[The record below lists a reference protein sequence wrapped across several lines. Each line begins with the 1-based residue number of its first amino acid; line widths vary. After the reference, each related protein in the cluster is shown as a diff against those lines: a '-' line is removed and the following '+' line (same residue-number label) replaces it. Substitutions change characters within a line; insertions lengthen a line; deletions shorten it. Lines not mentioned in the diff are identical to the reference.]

1 MATTPPNL
9 PASATRPRAE
19 FRSEEQLRQFC
30 TAASERLD
38 DNVLDIALAAAQ
50 FQKYLGQIPDGTGIG
65 ISSKIR
71 ARFVIAHLK
80 TCARVMDMASGYASG
95 TWLAYCRYYAK
106 ERGQG

>member
-1 MATTPPNL
+1 MTTTPPHL
-9 PASATRPRAE
+9 PASVARPRAE
-19 FRSEEQLRQFC
+19 FRNEEQLRRFC

-65 ISSKIR
+65 LSSKIR

-80 TCARVMDMASGYASG
+80 TCARVMDMASSYASG
-95 TWLAYCRYYAK
+95 TWLAYCKYYAK
-106 ERGQG
+106 ERGGA